1 MWRAYNNYELGDS
14 NSKDFRDDLVM
25 IHDRIKHIGDYMYPE
40 QKKDEMGRI
49 NEGIDDLWE
58 RYNEFKSVRSVLDP
72 NYQTLHNIALDSVL
86 KGKDMA
92 SAVQGAKDAGII
104 FQTPSSGSK
113 DKPPGLVST
122 ARPKGR
128 PKKDPQPDA
137 EPKPAPKPKGRPK
150 KQT

>member
-1 MWRAYNNYELGDS
+1 MSLVQEFI
-14 NSKDFRDDLVM
+14 KDLVKL
-25 IHDRIKHIGDYMYPE
+25 HHRIKSFGQGGRFGRYDFE
-40 QKKDEMGRI
+40 EDKKEEKKRI
-49 NEGIDDLWE
+49 NEGIEDLWE
-58 RYNEFKSVRSVLDP
+58 KYNEFKSVMSVLMP

>member
-14 NSKDFRDDLVM
+14 SSKDFRDDLAM
-25 IHDRIKHIGDYMYPE
+25 LHDRIKHFGDIME
-40 QKKDEMGRI
+40 EDKKEEKKRI
-49 NEGIDDLWE
+49 NEDIEDLWE
-58 RYNEFKSVRSVLDP
+58 KYNEFKSVRSVLMP

-113 DKPPGLVST
+113 DIPPT

>member
-1 MWRAYNNYELGDS
+1 
-14 NSKDFRDDLVM
+14 
-25 IHDRIKHIGDYMYPE
+25 
-40 QKKDEMGRI
+40 MGRI

-58 RYNEFKSVRSVLDP
+58 RYNQFKSVRSVSDP

-86 KGKDMA
+86 KGKDIV
-92 SAVQGAKDAGII
+92 SAVQALKK
-104 FQTPSSGSK
+104 QPQSKSSPSK
-113 DKPPGLVST
+113 DIPPT

-150 KQT
+150 KPKAD